1 MQGLIELTIKE
12 RKKLRITSRR
22 LSYSLAVQ
30 WLFRSGKRI
39 DQSQVNVMNGPATQL
54 QQQGCS
60 STQPNGY
67 VTENCAVVS
76 GG

>member
-30 WLFRSGKRI
+30 WLYRSGKRI
-39 DQSQVNVMNGPATQL
+39 DQSQVNAATQL
-54 QQQGCS
+54 QQKGCS